1 MFRQRPGNK
10 CTSQPIPACE
20 DHVRP
25 AAGHVQP
32 VQPGGGLSHHE
43 PEERVSYNASRQTRQ
58 LLHQGTKKI
67 CFFYFF
73 ILFLEKNI
81 ETRAHDEQ
89 VQEYLMRFESIPDML
104 ELDHLTVSGDVTF
117 GKNVSLK
124 VNHVCPLLQYQLQQQ
139 I

>member
-1 MFRQRPGNK
+1 MLFARSDPGWWTERHPAGDGGRSRNQMFRQRPGNK

-67 CFFYFF
+67 CFFF
-73 ILFLEKNI
+73 IFLFCFLKRILKHVHMMN
-81 ETRAHDEQ
+81 
-89 VQEYLMRFESIPDML
+89 RFRS
-104 ELDHLTVSGDVTF
+104 T
-117 GKNVSLK
+117 
-124 VNHVCPLLQYQLQQQ
+124 
-139 I
+139 